1 MTERR
6 LCQPDNDER
15 SALVRKRD
23 TRCVGF
29 SMSFM
34 RVRDGEA
41 VDGDRDGVRRF
52 LGDRGLTVE
61 TRHETSAH
69 LLTAEGNQLSLD
81 GSWTDLHVNPMD
93 SPHEFSG
100 GIWHAN
106 LSVEECEFI
115 FDLCVAAGFL
125 ICNHQGSP
133 MFVVPKNNHGVDDLQ
148 QLVDDPSI
156 VFVESADEM
165 RRALLGDFARFV
177 TYRNQVITSNL
188 P

>member
-1 MTERR
+1 
-6 LCQPDNDER
+6 
-15 SALVRKRD
+15 
-23 TRCVGF
+23 
-29 SMSFM
+29 MSFM
-34 RVRDGEA
+34 RVRDGKA
-41 VDGDRDGVRRF
+41 VDGDRDGARRF
-52 LGDRGLTVE
+52 LSDRGLTVE

-69 LLTAEGNQLSLD
+69 LLTAEGNQLSID
-81 GSWTDLHVNPMD
+81 GSWTDLHVNPLD
-93 SPHEFSG
+93 GPHEFSG

-106 LSVEECEFI
+106 MSVAECEFI

-133 MFVVPKNNHGVDDLQ
+133 MLLVPKNNHGVDDLS
-148 QLVDDPSI
+148 QLVDDLSI
-156 VFVESADEM
+156 AFVDSADEM